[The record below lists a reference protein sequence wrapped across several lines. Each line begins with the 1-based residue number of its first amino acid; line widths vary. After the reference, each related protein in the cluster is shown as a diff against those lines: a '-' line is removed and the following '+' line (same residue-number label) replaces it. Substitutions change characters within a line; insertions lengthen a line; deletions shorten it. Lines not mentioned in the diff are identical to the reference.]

1 MIKKTVRLRFIVEAE
16 GEYPDSWTNKQIEE
30 YEYNEGMYLNLPPS
44 EPDSSLHVIS
54 CEVIAIMPPSKT
66 GPLEEGRE
74 RWN

>member
-16 GEYPDSWTNKQIEE
+16 GEYPYSWTNKQIEE
-30 YEYNEGMYLNLPPS
+30 HECNQGMYLNL
-44 EPDSSLHVIS
+44 
-54 CEVIAIMPPSKT
+54 PPSKT